1 MHCATELQ
9 NQSANT
15 QQLISL
21 LLLFR
26 KRFFHLKYTC
36 SLGYARLLLC
46 LRLFLDILT
55 FVFYIYYICKHIYL
69 LPFLLIQQNAFIV
82 KQKKR
87 VKLRIHLE
95 LNHQE
100 TTKIYLTKW
109 KKYKCIWS
117 NEINSRKKYLKKLKV
132 KS

>member
-69 LPFLLIQQNAFIV
+69 LPYLLIQQNAFIV

-95 LNHQE
+95 LNHQG
-100 TTKIYLTKW
+100 TTKIYLTK
-109 KKYKCIWS
+109 
-117 NEINSRKKYLKKLKV
+117 
-132 KS
+132 